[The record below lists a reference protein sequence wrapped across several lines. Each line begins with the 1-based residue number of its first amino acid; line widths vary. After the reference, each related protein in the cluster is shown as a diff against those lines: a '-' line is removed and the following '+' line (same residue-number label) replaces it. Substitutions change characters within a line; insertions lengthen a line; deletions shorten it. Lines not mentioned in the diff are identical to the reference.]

1 LNYTW
6 AGLTILKQLL
16 LIELLQQKQKN
27 DYVNQVIYLQ
37 QLAYIYE
44 RLKQYQ
50 QQCGKA
56 TTSRILSRKQFTQI
70 PALRLAIA

>member
-1 LNYTW
+1 
-6 AGLTILKQLL
+6 LL
-16 LIELLQQKQKN
+16 RLAKEN

-50 QQCGKA
+50 QAVTVKQQLAEFYLNENSLLKYRHCG
-56 TTSRILSRKQFTQI
+56 
-70 PALRLAIA
+70 